1 MWITWLNTTA
11 TVITTCSDYM
21 KRSLICAALLVLGG
35 VLPTQADE
43 KAMQEALGRWS
54 QRVSEY
60 EAALS
65 VAQTDEQK
73 AAVAAPDAADV
84 AAALWKSISTKTG
97 EREEMVQPTAAE
109 RMNGAKPEPRKVAT
123 YAFEETWAAPAV
135 FWFINRPHELA
146 RLYENKPR
154 QLSFFADA
162 LLKSIDTRH
171 YNSPLIA
178 EVCAKLAESPSVR
191 VYKILEKVYSRNQDS
206 VARGCAALAM
216 SLMLTNPTISA
227 AEGSETVARGK
238 RIFFLKQALNLT
250 TEKTPFGSSTVT
262 EVASDLAYVLR
273 HLSVGSV
280 PPQIKVRDMAGK
292 EHAFPQPGKPML
304 LFFWSTEEEVGSRMV
319 AKGDSLKSQYPGLE
333 FCPIT
338 VHQDAESWSTRLQE
352 LGVAHS
358 YMDNESNAGGMAYR
372 VSQLPTAVL
381 TNERCQILYIGYPDM
396 KLQTALMAHFND
408 NVAQAPRV
416 RIGEAK
422 AEDDSPVIQPGS
434 QPTPAPARGELQPS
448 DEAPALREM
457 PRF

>member
-1 MWITWLNTTA
+1 MKNTF
-11 TVITTCSDYM
+11 IW
-21 KRSLICAALLVLGG
+21 AAVAVLGCI
-35 VLPTQADE
+35 LPTQADE
-43 KAMQEALGRWS
+43 KAMQDALSRWQ

-97 EREEMVQPTAAE
+97 ERDEMVAPTAEE
-109 RMNGAKPEPRKVAT
+109 RMKGAKPELRKVST

-135 FWFINRPHELA
+135 FWFINRPQQLA

-162 LLKSIDTRH
+162 LIKSIDMRH
-171 YNSPLIA
+171 YNSPHIA
-178 EVCAKLAESPSVR
+178 GACAKLAESPSVR
-191 VYKILEKVYSRNQDS
+191 VYKILEKVYSRNQDAT
-206 VARGCAALAM
+206 ARGCAALAM

-250 TEKTPFGSSTVT
+250 PENTAFGQSTVT
-262 EVASDLAYVLR
+262 QVASELAYVLR
-273 HLSVGSV
+273 HLSVGCI

-292 EHAFPQPGKPML
+292 EHAFPVPGKTTL
-304 LFFWSTEEEVGSRMV
+304 LFFWSTDEEVGSRMV
-319 AKGDSLKSQYPGLE
+319 VKGDSLQTQYPGIE

-338 VHQDAESWSTRLQE
+338 VHQDAENRSARLQE
-352 LGVAHS
+352 LGIAHS
-358 YMDNESNAGGMAYR
+358 YMDNAENAGGLAYR
-372 VSQLPTAVL
+372 VRQLPTAVL

-396 KLQTALMAHFND
+396 KLQTALTAHFNE
-408 NVAQAPRV
+408 NISSGPRV
-416 RIGEAK
+416 RISETEP
-422 AEDDSPVIQPGS
+422 AENPPLIQPGS
-434 QPTPAPARGELQPS
+434 QPKPAPATPQPG

-457 PRF
+457 PKF